1 MVFRILSD
9 VLLCVRMQA
18 LVVKLQ
24 KDYWTTV
31 LVELVVW
38 PGWQIFT
45 FRMVPLQ
52 HQLMTSNLLTLGEAT
67 ALPLMNAKMNPEAAV
82 C

>member
-1 MVFRILSD
+1 MH
-9 VLLCVRMQA
+9 LCRFPQA
-18 LVVKLQ
+18 LIVKLQ

-38 PGWQIFT
+38 PVWQMFT

-67 ALPLMNAKMNPEAAV
+67 ALPLMNAQTSNEATA
-82 C
+82 